1 MPIAW
6 GEGSVEETLENARE
20 DGAERVARV
29 VGVARLV
36 GGKPVEV
43 HRAEEQADDLR
54 VERVGDD
61 DEDVGG
67 GGDHQR
73 VPREGW
79 TVVRAAGVVA
89 GARERG
95 VTKLGHGDVELLL
108 ELRATTKARERVEGR
123 AQTHQTDREV
133 LTGKDDGAGQRHP
146 AGVVGGHR
154 ASSSAERCEPGF
166 RRRKTQHSRRQ
177 VVQLSCRHRASFDR
191 PLASG
196 ISNFLSDP
204 PRGSS
209 RLARPPSRPLLARPR
224 APPCSSR
231 GRGTTRVD
239 NGTVGGAARGAFDA
253 GPAS

>member
-79 TVVRAAGVVA
+79 TVVRAAGVVT

-166 RRRKTQHSRRQ
+166 RRGGRHST
-177 VVQLSCRHRASFDR
+177 VVGKLSSLAAAIAHRSIARLR
-191 PLASG
+191 P
-196 ISNFLSDP
+196 
-204 PRGSS
+204 GSATS
-209 RLARPPSRPLLARPR
+209 
-224 APPCSSR
+224 
-231 GRGTTRVD
+231 
-239 NGTVGGAARGAFDA
+239 
-253 GPAS
+253 

>member
-1 MPIAW
+1 M
-6 GEGSVEETLENARE
+6 GSVEEALENARE

-29 VGVARLV
+29 VGVV
-36 GGKPVEV
+36 CGKPVEV

-133 LTGKDDGAGQRHP
+133 LTGEDDGAGQRHP
-146 AGVVGGHR
+146 IGGRRRASR
-154 ASSSAERCEPGF
+154 ASSSAERCKP
-166 RRRKTQHSRRQ
+166 
-177 VVQLSCRHRASFDR
+177 VVGKYTKKSCRHHVESPAC
-191 PLASG
+191 
-196 ISNFLSDP
+196 
-204 PRGSS
+204 
-209 RLARPPSRPLLARPR
+209 AR
-224 APPCSSR
+224 
-231 GRGTTRVD
+231 
-239 NGTVGGAARGAFDA
+239 NQ
-253 GPAS
+253 